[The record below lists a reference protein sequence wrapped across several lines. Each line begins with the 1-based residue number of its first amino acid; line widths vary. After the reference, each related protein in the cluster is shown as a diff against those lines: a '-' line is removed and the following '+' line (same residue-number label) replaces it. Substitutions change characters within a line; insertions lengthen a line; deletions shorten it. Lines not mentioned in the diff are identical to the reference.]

1 MSKAVAT
8 PVGVLTL
15 VATGTG
21 LRRVLWA
28 DSRPNDV
35 ADAPDHA
42 ILRLAE
48 TELTRY
54 FAGELRRFAVPLDL
68 DGSAFQRRVWT
79 AVAGVPYGQTA
90 TYADI
95 ARSLGVPRGARAVGS
110 ANGRN
115 PVPIVVPCHRLIG
128 SDGALRGFGGGLA
141 VKERL
146 LAHEARLRCNRQRNA
161 PRNDRC
167 DGDVGAEIWTSAP

>member
-1 MSKAVAT
+1 MGMEGLVGRAVVT

-15 VATGTG
+15 VATDTG

-28 DSRPNDV
+28 ESRPNDV
-35 ADAPDHA
+35 AEDSDHV

-48 TELTRY
+48 GELGRY
-54 FAGELRRFAVPLDL
+54 FAGELRRFTVPLDL
-68 DGSAFQRRVWT
+68 GGSAFQQRVWT
-79 AVAGVPYGQTA
+79 AVAGVPYARTA

-115 PVPIVVPCHRLIG
+115 PIPILVPCHRLVG
-128 SDGALRGFGGGLA
+128 SDGAPRGFGGGLA

-146 LAHEARLRCNRQRNA
+146 LAHEARCGTIATTR
-161 PRNDRC
+161 
-167 DGDVGAEIWTSAP
+167 T